1 MIATVFEYIK
11 QTRVA
16 FTQLVDG
23 LSIDEINAIPDGFRN
38 NIGWNF
44 GHIVVSTQGLC
55 YRRTNV
61 QPDREIPFLAS
72 YVKGT
77 VPTNW
82 ITAEELLALKAQAV
96 ETILQIEQDYGKGRF
111 ATITPYATATYG
123 LAMDTIEKVL
133 TVTLA
138 HDNLHFGYATAL
150 RKAVHEQK
158 SQLHK

>member
-1 MIATVFEYIK
+1 MITTVFEYIR
-11 QTRVA
+11 QTRIT
-16 FTQLVDG
+16 FTQLIAG
-23 LSIDEINAIPDGFRN
+23 LSIDEINTIPEGFRN

-61 QPDREIPFLAS
+61 SPDREIPFLAS
-72 YVKGT
+72 YAKGT

-82 ITAEELLALKAQAV
+82 IGTEELTLLKSQAL
-96 ETILQIEQDYGKGRF
+96 ETILQIEQDYKNGVF

-123 LAMDTIEKVL
+123 LEMNTIEEVL

-138 HDNLHFGYATAL
+138 HDNLHLGYATAL
-150 RKAVHEQK
+150 SKAVHEQK
-158 SQLHK
+158 RQIHK

>member
-1 MIATVFEYIK
+1 MVATVFEYIK
-11 QTRVA
+11 QTRIA
-16 FTQLVDG
+16 FIQLIDA
-23 LSIDEINAIPDGFRN
+23 LSIDEINSIPKGFRN

-61 QPDREIPFLAS
+61 QPDREIPFLAA
-72 YVKGT
+72 YAKGT

-82 ITAEELLALKAQAV
+82 VTAEELLALKVQAE
-96 ETILQIEQDYGKGRF
+96 ETILQIEQDYGNGVF

-123 LAMDTIEKVL
+123 LGMDTIEKVL

-138 HDNLHFGYATAL
+138 HDNLHLGYAAAL